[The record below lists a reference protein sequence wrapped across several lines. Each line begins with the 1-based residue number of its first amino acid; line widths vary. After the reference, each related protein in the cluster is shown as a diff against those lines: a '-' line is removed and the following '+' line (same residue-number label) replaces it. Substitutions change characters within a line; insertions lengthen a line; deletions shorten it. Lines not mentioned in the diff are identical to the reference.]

1 MTVRE
6 HVAHAIAQA
15 DAHKRERELVLA
27 SLMAC
32 PRAITAPGRD
42 DHRDQ
47 DRER

>member
-1 MTVRE
+1 VTVRE
-6 HVAHAIAQA
+6 QVAHAIAQR

-32 PRAITAPGRD
+32 PRVITTSNGD
-42 DHRDQ
+42 DRR